1 MGKLKNAVIEARELA
16 ETHETNEALL
26 WRARDALID
35 AIDNPEPDEGLASA
49 ERALHALN
57 TYLLEVELCKQ

>member
-16 ETHETNEALL
+16 ETYATNEALL
-26 WRARDALID
+26 WQARDNLQD
-35 AIDNPEPDEGLASA
+35 AIENPEPDEGLASA

-57 TYLLEVELCKQ
+57 TYLMEAELCKR

>member
-16 ETHETNEALL
+16 ETYGTNEALL
-26 WRARDALID
+26 WQARECLQD

-57 TYLLEVELCKQ
+57 TYLMETELCKR

>member
-1 MGKLKNAVIEARELA
+1 MGKLKNAVIAARELA
-16 ETHETNEALL
+16 ETYETNEALL

-35 AIDNPEPDEGLASA
+35 AIDNPEADEGLASA

-57 TYLLEVELCKQ
+57 TYLMESELCKQ

>member
-1 MGKLKNAVIEARELA
+1 MGKLKNAVIAARELA

-26 WRARDALID
+26 WRARDALTD

-49 ERALHALN
+49 ERALSLLN
-57 TYLLEVELCKQ
+57 TYLMEAELCKR